1 MRAAALV
8 VAVLA
13 VAALAACSGAPTL
26 RCADGSE
33 RFTEY
38 QLYMGR
44 NDGSGEIVDDQ
55 AWQAF
60 LEDTVTPRFPDG
72 LTVLDAQGQYRDSQG
87 TVYKERTKLLVILA
101 PPGDEARL
109 LIDEVSQEYRSRFRQ
124 ESVLRVVGDACVSFT

>member
-1 MRAAALV
+1 MRAAAL
-8 VAVLA
+8 AGAALA
-13 VAALAACSGAPTL
+13 VVTLAACSGTPIL
-26 RCADGSE
+26 QCADGSE

-44 NDGSGEIVDDQ
+44 NDDSGEIVDDQ
-55 AWQAF
+55 AWAAF

-87 TVYKERTKLLVILA
+87 TIYRERTKLLVILA
-101 PPGDEARL
+101 PPGDGASL